1 MNSNNSNNKSNAPD
15 PELMAKLSDALA
27 VLQKEIQEML
37 VNRLIST
44 ITSSDALKAHVDQ
57 VTQAQAKAQAA
68 AATIPNVAIPSTTNS
83 STATTTAASSKP
95 LSAATPI
102 ESNPEVLPLAAATL
116 AALISQYSAAI
127 NSCNSKTAATAAAA
141 ANTTN
146 GKSLSQ
152 VIPIH
157 A

>member
-27 VLQKEIQEML
+27 VLPKEIQEML

-68 AATIPNVAIPSTTNS
+68 AATIQNVAIPSTTSS
-83 STATTTAASSKP
+83 STATTTASSKP
-95 LSAATPI
+95 LSAATTTPI

-116 AALISQYSAAI
+116 A
-127 NSCNSKTAATAAAA
+127 
-141 ANTTN
+141 
-146 GKSLSQ
+146 
-152 VIPIH
+152 
-157 A
+157 